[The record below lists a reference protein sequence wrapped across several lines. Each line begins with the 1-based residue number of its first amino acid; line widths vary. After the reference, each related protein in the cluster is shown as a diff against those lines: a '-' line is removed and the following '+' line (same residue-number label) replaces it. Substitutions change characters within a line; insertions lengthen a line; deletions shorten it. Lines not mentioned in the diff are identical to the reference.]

1 MTREEFNKILSEET
15 DKEIKH
21 VIESIDFSNKDQDEI
36 LTESVAIAIAA
47 SNNIILSVLEK
58 AGSVNL
64 RKLTLPV
71 DLIA

>member
-1 MTREEFNKILSEET
+1 MTREEVNKILSEET

-21 VIESIDFSNKDQDEI
+21 VIESVDFSNKDQDEI

-58 AGSVNL
+58 AGV
-64 RKLTLPV
+64 LTYEN
-71 DLIA
+71 

>member
-58 AGSVNL
+58 AGV
-64 RKLTLPV
+64 LTYEN
-71 DLIA
+71 

>member
-21 VIESIDFSNKDQDEI
+21 VIESIDFSNKNQDEI
-36 LTESVAIAIAA
+36 LTEFVAIAIAA

-58 AGSVNL
+58 AGV
-64 RKLTLPV
+64 LTYEN
-71 DLIA
+71 

>member
-15 DKEIKH
+15 DEEIKH

-58 AGSVNL
+58 AGV
-64 RKLTLPV
+64 LTYEN
-71 DLIA
+71 

>member
-58 AGSVNL
+58 TGV
-64 RKLTLPV
+64 LTYEN
-71 DLIA
+71 

>member
-36 LTESVAIAIAA
+36 LTEYVAIAIAA

-58 AGSVNL
+58 AGV
-64 RKLTLPV
+64 LTYEN
-71 DLIA
+71 

>member
-21 VIESIDFSNKDQDEI
+21 VIESINFSNKDQDEI

-58 AGSVNL
+58 AGV
-64 RKLTLPV
+64 LTYEN
-71 DLIA
+71 

>member
-47 SNNIILSVLEK
+47 SNNIILSVLKK
-58 AGSVNL
+58 AGV
-64 RKLTLPV
+64 LTYEN
-71 DLIA
+71 

>member
-21 VIESIDFSNKDQDEI
+21 VIETIDFSNKDQDEI

-58 AGSVNL
+58 AGVSTYEN
-64 RKLTLPV
+64 
-71 DLIA
+71 

>member
-36 LTESVAIAIAA
+36 MTESVAIAIAA

-58 AGSVNL
+58 AGV
-64 RKLTLPV
+64 LTYEN
-71 DLIA
+71 

>member
-36 LTESVAIAIAA
+36 LTESIAIAIAA

-58 AGSVNL
+58 AGV
-64 RKLTLPV
+64 LTYEN
-71 DLIA
+71 

>member
-21 VIESIDFSNKDQDEI
+21 VIKSIDFSNKDQDEI
-36 LTESVAIAIAA
+36 LTESMAIAIAA

-58 AGSVNL
+58 AGV
-64 RKLTLPV
+64 LTYEN
-71 DLIA
+71 

>member
-47 SNNIILSVLEK
+47 SNNIFHGK
-58 AGSVNL
+58 GWSVNL
-64 RKLTLPV
+64 RKLTLPG
-71 DLIA
+71 D

>member
-36 LTESVAIAIAA
+36 LTEFVAIAIAA

-58 AGSVNL
+58 AGV
-64 RKLTLPV
+64 LTYEN
-71 DLIA
+71 

>member
-1 MTREEFNKILSEET
+1 MT
-15 DKEIKH
+15 KEIKH

-58 AGSVNL
+58 AGV
-64 RKLTLPV
+64 LTYEN
-71 DLIA
+71 

>member
-47 SNNIILSVLEK
+47 SKNIILSVLEK
-58 AGSVNL
+58 AGV
-64 RKLTLPV
+64 LTYEN
-71 DLIA
+71 

>member
-47 SNNIILSVLEK
+47 SNNIILTVLEK
-58 AGSVNL
+58 AGV
-64 RKLTLPV
+64 LTYEN
-71 DLIA
+71 

>member
-21 VIESIDFSNKDQDEI
+21 VIESIDFSNKNQDEI

-58 AGSVNL
+58 VGVLSYEN
-64 RKLTLPV
+64 
-71 DLIA
+71 

>member
-1 MTREEFNKILSEET
+1 MTRQEFNKILSEET

-21 VIESIDFSNKDQDEI
+21 IIESIDFSNKDQDEI

-58 AGSVNL
+58 AGV
-64 RKLTLPV
+64 LTYEN
-71 DLIA
+71 

>member
-21 VIESIDFSNKDQDEI
+21 VIESIDFSNNDQDEI

-58 AGSVNL
+58 AGV
-64 RKLTLPV
+64 LTYEN
-71 DLIA
+71 

>member
-21 VIESIDFSNKDQDEI
+21 VIESIDFNNKDQDEI

-58 AGSVNL
+58 AGV
-64 RKLTLPV
+64 LTYEN
-71 DLIA
+71 

>member
-21 VIESIDFSNKDQDEI
+21 VIESVDFSNKDQDEI

-47 SNNIILSVLEK
+47 SNSIILSVLEK
-58 AGSVNL
+58 AGV
-64 RKLTLPV
+64 LTYEN
-71 DLIA
+71 

>member
-1 MTREEFNKILSEET
+1 MTREEFNKILSDET

-58 AGSVNL
+58 AGV
-64 RKLTLPV
+64 LTYEN
-71 DLIA
+71 

>member
-1 MTREEFNKILSEET
+1 MTREEFNKILSEKT

-21 VIESIDFSNKDQDEI
+21 VIESVDFSNKDQDEI

-58 AGSVNL
+58 AGV
-64 RKLTLPV
+64 LTYEN
-71 DLIA
+71 

>member
-36 LTESVAIAIAA
+36 LTESMAIAIAA

-58 AGSVNL
+58 AGV
-64 RKLTLPV
+64 LTYEN
-71 DLIA
+71 

>member
-21 VIESIDFSNKDQDEI
+21 VIESIDLNNKNQDEI
-36 LTESVAIAIAA
+36 LAESMAIAIAA

-58 AGSVNL
+58 AGV
-64 RKLTLPV
+64 LTYEN
-71 DLIA
+71 

>member
-1 MTREEFNKILSEET
+1 MTREEFNNILSEET

-58 AGSVNL
+58 AGV
-64 RKLTLPV
+64 LTYEN
-71 DLIA
+71 

>member
-21 VIESIDFSNKDQDEI
+21 VIESVDFSNKNQDEI

-58 AGSVNL
+58 AGV
-64 RKLTLPV
+64 LTYEN
-71 DLIA
+71 

>member
-21 VIESIDFSNKDQDEI
+21 VIESIDFSNKDQNEI

-58 AGSVNL
+58 AGV
-64 RKLTLPV
+64 LTYEN
-71 DLIA
+71 

>member
-58 AGSVNL
+58 AGV
-64 RKLTLPV
+64 LPYEN
-71 DLIA
+71 

>member
-1 MTREEFNKILSEET
+1 MTREEFNKILYEET

-58 AGSVNL
+58 AGV
-64 RKLTLPV
+64 LTYEN
-71 DLIA
+71 

>member
-1 MTREEFNKILSEET
+1 MTREEFNKFLSEET

-58 AGSVNL
+58 AGV
-64 RKLTLPV
+64 LTYEN
-71 DLIA
+71 

>member
-21 VIESIDFSNKDQDEI
+21 VIKSIDFSNKDQDEI

-58 AGSVNL
+58 AGV
-64 RKLTLPV
+64 LTYEN
-71 DLIA
+71 

>member
-1 MTREEFNKILSEET
+1 MTREEFNKILSEKT

-36 LTESVAIAIAA
+36 LTESMAIAIAA

-58 AGSVNL
+58 AGV
-64 RKLTLPV
+64 LTYEN
-71 DLIA
+71 

>member
-21 VIESIDFSNKDQDEI
+21 VIESIDFSNKNQDEI

-47 SNNIILSVLEK
+47 SNSIILSVLEK
-58 AGSVNL
+58 AGV
-64 RKLTLPV
+64 LTYEN
-71 DLIA
+71 

>member
-1 MTREEFNKILSEET
+1 MTREGFNKILSEET

-58 AGSVNL
+58 AGV
-64 RKLTLPV
+64 LTYEN
-71 DLIA
+71 